1 MKQFAVIFA
10 LALASVSAI
19 SVPQPGFPEGR
30 IINGYEAAK
39 GEAPYIVSLQ
49 TTSNSHFCAGS
60 LLDEVTIVTAAH
72 CLTYNQG
79 QAVAG
84 AHSRTDQE
92 NVQIRKF
99 TNAQYVIHENYSGG
113 PLVSQSSSRGAELIG
128 IVSWGYTPCLST
140 TYPSVYTSVSS
151 FLPWIDENRKAK

>member
-79 QAVAG
+79 
-84 AHSRTDQE
+84 S
-92 NVQIRKF
+92 IRHGCIF
-99 TNAQYVIHENYSGG
+99 
-113 PLVSQSSSRGAELIG
+113 
-128 IVSWGYTPCLST
+128 
-140 TYPSVYTSVSS
+140 
-151 FLPWIDENRKAK
+151 